1 MKAKQVSKPRSY
13 EPNSILFVYGSL
25 LDAAH
30 RKEIIGR
37 DVDTV
42 PATIRGYERGRGR
55 YFYLRKRPGSATTG
69 LLLVGLNAAD
79 FTILDA
85 YEEVP
90 LLYTR
95 EQADV
100 SDDDGAALRC
110 WLYLPT
116 ARALGH
122 D

>member
-1 MKAKQVSKPRSY
+1 VKAKQVSKPQSH

-30 RKEIIGR
+30 RSEIIGR
-37 DVDTV
+37 EVDTV

-55 YFYLRKRPGSATTG
+55 YFYLRKRRGSATAG
-69 LLLVGLNAAD
+69 LLLVGLTQAD
-79 FTILDA
+79 FAILDA
-85 YEEVP
+85 YEEIP

-100 SDDDGAALRC
+100 TDGDGAALRC
-110 WLYLPT
+110 WIYLPT